1 MEIRIDRAWKKDGY
15 TISRLFIDGER
26 VCEALEDTDR
36 GLRQDMPLEEIRK
49 QKVYGRT
56 AIPMGRY
63 RVVMSFSPKFG
74 KVLPE
79 VLSVPGY
86 TGIRIHSG
94 NTAGDT
100 AGCILPGLNTEKG
113 KVLQST
119 KYTGIVIDR
128 INAARSK
135 GEDVWL
141 KVGGV

>member
-26 VCEALEDTDR
+26 ICEALEDTDR
-36 GLRQDMPLEEIRK
+36 GLRQDMPIEEIRK
-49 QKVYGRT
+49 RKVYGRT

-63 RVVMSFSPKFG
+63 RVIMSLSPKFG

-79 VLSVPGY
+79 VLDVPGFV
-86 TGIRIHSG
+86 GIRIHSG
-94 NTAGDT
+94 NVPGDT
-100 AGCILPGLNTEKG
+100 AGCVLPGRNTEKG

-128 INAARSK
+128 INEAIRN
-135 GEDVWL
+135 GNDVWL

>member
-1 MEIRIDRAWKKDGY
+1 MEIRIDRAWKKNGY

-26 VCEALEDTDR
+26 ICEALEDTDR

-63 RVVMSFSPKFG
+63 RVTMSFSPKFG